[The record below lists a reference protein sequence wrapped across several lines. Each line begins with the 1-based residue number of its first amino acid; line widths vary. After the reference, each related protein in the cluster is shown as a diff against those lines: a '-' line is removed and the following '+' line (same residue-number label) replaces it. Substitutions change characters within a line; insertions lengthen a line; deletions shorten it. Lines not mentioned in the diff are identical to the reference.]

1 MATAD
6 ILLAALFSAAVLFLV
21 TAGLQLVF
29 GVQRIV
35 NLTAGSTYAFGAYF
49 GASAFDWFVLRGGSP
64 ALLLPVLLV
73 AGLIAGQIGF
83 VIERVLRLVYARDE
97 AFQLLMTFAFV
108 LMFQDLLRFVWGA
121 QPRIMGDL
129 PSVYGRIT
137 LGGLNVA
144 TYNVLV
150 IVCALAIALV
160 LWWFIE
166 RTPLGHIVRATA
178 ENKAMAD
185 ALGVDTRRINML
197 IFVLGS
203 VLGTVGGALVIPT
216 TAASLEMPSALIVEA
231 FAVVVIGGLGSMRG
245 ALVGAIIVG
254 AMRALALSY
263 FPEVEVMAI
272 YIVVVAVLVVRPYGL
287 FGKAMP

>member
-1 MATAD
+1 MTTID

-35 NLTAGSTYAFGAYF
+35 NLTAGSMYALGAYF
-49 GASAFDWFVLRGGSP
+49 GASAFDWFVMRGGSP
-64 ALLLPVLLV
+64 LLVLPVLLL
-73 AGLIAGQIGF
+73 AGVIAGQIGF
-83 VIERVLRLVYARDE
+83 VVERVLRIVYARDE
-97 AFQLLMTFAFV
+97 SFQLLMTFAFV

-121 QPRIMGDL
+121 QPRMMGDL
-129 PSVYGRIT
+129 PSVYGKIAI
-137 LGGLNVA
+137 GSFSFP
-144 TYNVLV
+144 TYNAAV
-150 IVCALAIALV
+150 IVCALLIALA

-178 ENKAMAD
+178 ENGAMAD
-185 ALGVDTRRINML
+185 ALGVNTRRISML
-197 IFVLGS
+197 TFVLGS

-216 TAASLEMPSALIVEA
+216 TAASLEMPSAVIVEA

-245 ALVGAIIVG
+245 ALFGAIIVG
-254 AMRALALSY
+254 FLRALALTY
-263 FPEVEVMAI
+263 FPEIEVMVI
-272 YIVVVAVLVVRPYGL
+272 YIVVVAVLAVRPYGL

>member
-6 ILLAALFSAAVLFLV
+6 IFVAAMFSAAVLFLV

-49 GASAFDWFVLRGGSP
+49 GASAFDWFIRHGGP
-64 ALLLPVLLV
+64 PLLLLPVLLV

-108 LMFQDLLRFVWGA
+108 LMFQDLLRVVWGA
-121 QPRIMGDL
+121 QPRIMSDL
-129 PSVYGRIT
+129 PSVYGQLTI
-137 LGGLNVA
+137 GSFSFP
-144 TYNVLV
+144 TYNAAVV
-150 IVCALAIALV
+150 ACALAIAGA

-166 RTPLGHIVRATA
+166 RTPFGHIVRATA
-178 ENKAMAD
+178 ENRAMAD

-203 VLGTVGGALVIPT
+203 MLGTVGGALVIPT
-216 TAASLEMPSALIVEA
+216 TAASLEMPSVLIVEG
-231 FAVVVIGGLGSMRG
+231 FAVVVIGGLGSMKG
-245 ALVGAIIVG
+245 ALFGAIIVG
-254 AMRALALSY
+254 FMRALALTF
-263 FPEVEVMAI
+263 FPEIEIMAI
-272 YIVVVAVLVVRPYGL
+272 YIVVVAMLLDRPYGM
-287 FGKAMP
+287 FGKAVL

>member
-1 MATAD
+1 VR
-6 ILLAALFSAAVLFLV
+6 S
-21 TAGLQLVF
+21 
-29 GVQRIV
+29 
-35 NLTAGSTYAFGAYF
+35 
-49 GASAFDWFVLRGGSP
+49 
-64 ALLLPVLLV
+64 
-73 AGLIAGQIGF
+73 
-83 VIERVLRLVYARDE
+83 RVSWA
-97 AFQLLMTFAFV
+97 
-108 LMFQDLLRFVWGA
+108 
-121 QPRIMGDL
+121 ICDL

-137 LGGLNVA
+137 LGELNFPA
-144 TYNVLV
+144 YNAAV
-150 IVCALAIALV
+150 IVCSLAIALA

-178 ENKAMAD
+178 ENRAMAD

-216 TAASLEMPSALIVEA
+216 TAASLEMPTALIVEA

-254 AMRALALSY
+254 FMRALALSY
-263 FPEVEVMAI
+263 FPEIEIMAI
-272 YIVVVAVLVVRPYGL
+272 YIAVVAVLVVRPYGL

>member
-1 MATAD
+1 MATAE

-29 GVQRIV
+29 GVQRII

-49 GASAFDWFVLRGGSP
+49 GASAFEWFIARGGSP
-64 ALLLPVLLV
+64 IFLLPVLLL
-73 AGLIAGQIGF
+73 AGVVAGQIGF
-83 VIERVLRLVYARDE
+83 VVERVLRIVYGRDE

-108 LMFQDLLRFVWGA
+108 LMFQDLLRFIWGA
-121 QPRIMGDL
+121 QPRIIGDL

-137 LGGLNVA
+137 LGALNVPA
-144 TYNVLV
+144 YNAAV
-150 IVCALAIALV
+150 IICSLAIALA

-178 ENKAMAD
+178 ENRAMAD

-216 TAASLEMPSALIVEA
+216 TAASLEMPTALIVEA

-254 AMRALALSY
+254 FMRALALSY
-263 FPEVEVMAI
+263 FPEIEIMAI
-272 YIVVVAVLVVRPYGL
+272 YIAVVAVLVVRPYGL

>member
-1 MATAD
+1 MATVD
-6 ILLAALFSAAVLFLV
+6 IMLAALFSAAVLFLV

-35 NLTAGSTYAFGAYF
+35 NLTAGSIYAFGAYF
-49 GASAFDWFVLRGGSP
+49 GASAFEWFVVRGGP
-64 ALLLPVLLV
+64 PILLLPVLLI

-83 VIERVLRLVYARDE
+83 IIERVLRLVYARDE

-108 LMFQDLLRFVWGA
+108 LMFQDVLRFIWGA

-129 PSVYGRIT
+129 PTVYGRISIA
-137 LGGLNVA
+137 GLNLP
-144 TYNVLV
+144 TYNAAV
-150 IVCALAIALV
+150 IVCSLLIALA

-166 RTPLGHIVRATA
+166 KTPFGHIVRATA

-185 ALGVDTRRINML
+185 ALGVNTRRITML

-216 TAASLEMPSALIVEA
+216 TAASLEMPSSLIVEA
-231 FAVVVIGGLGSMRG
+231 FAVVVIGGLGSMKG
-245 ALVGAIIVG
+245 ALFGAIIVG
-254 AMRALALSY
+254 FMRALALSY
-263 FPEVEVMAI
+263 FPEIEIMAI
-272 YIVVVAVLVVRPYGL
+272 YIVVVAVLVARPYGL
-287 FGKAMP
+287 FGKATQ

>member
-1 MATAD
+1 MATAE

-35 NLTAGSTYAFGAYF
+35 NLTAGSTYACGAYF
-49 GASAFDWFVLRGGSP
+49 GASAFEWFIIRGGSP
-64 ALLLPVLLV
+64 ILLLPVLLL
-73 AGLIAGQIGF
+73 AGVVAGQIGF
-83 VIERVLRLVYARDE
+83 VIERVLRIVYGRDE

-108 LMFQDLLRFVWGA
+108 LMFQDLLRFIWGA

-137 LGGLNVA
+137 LGELNLP
-144 TYNVLV
+144 TYNAAV
-150 IVCALAIALV
+150 IACSLFIALV
-160 LWWFIE
+160 LWWVIE

-216 TAASLEMPSALIVEA
+216 TAASLEMPTALIVEA

-245 ALVGAIIVG
+245 ALFGAIIVG
-254 AMRALALSY
+254 FMRALSLSY
-263 FPEVEVMAI
+263 FPEIEIMAI
-272 YIVVVAVLVVRPYGL
+272 YIAVVAVLVVRPYGL

>member
-1 MATAD
+1 M
-6 ILLAALFSAAVLFLV
+6 
-21 TAGLQLVF
+21 
-29 GVQRIV
+29 QRIV

-49 GASAFDWFVLRGGSP
+49 GASAFEWFIIRGGSP
-64 ALLLPVLLV
+64 ILLLPVLLL
-73 AGLIAGQIGF
+73 AGVVAGQIGF
-83 VIERVLRLVYARDE
+83 VIERVLRIVYGRDE

-108 LMFQDLLRFVWGA
+108 LMFQDLLRFIWGA

-137 LGGLNVA
+137 LGELNLP
-144 TYNVLV
+144 TYNAAVIACSLV
-150 IVCALAIALV
+150 IALV
-160 LWWFIE
+160 LWWVIE

-216 TAASLEMPSALIVEA
+216 TAASLEMPTALIVEA

-245 ALVGAIIVG
+245 ALFGAIIVG
-254 AMRALALSY
+254 FMRALSLSY
-263 FPEVEVMAI
+263 FPEIEIMAI
-272 YIVVVAVLVVRPYGL
+272 YIAVVAVLVVRPYGL

>member
-1 MATAD
+1 MATAE

-49 GASAFDWFVLRGGSP
+49 GASAFEWFIAHGGSP
-64 ALLLPVLLV
+64 ILLLPVLLL
-73 AGLIAGQIGF
+73 AGIVAGQIGF
-83 VIERVLRLVYARDE
+83 VIERVLRVVYGRDE

-108 LMFQDLLRFVWGA
+108 LMFQDLLRFIWGA

-137 LGGLNVA
+137 LGGLNFPA
-144 TYNVLV
+144 YNAAV
-150 IVCALAIALV
+150 IVCSLAIALA

-178 ENKAMAD
+178 ENRAMAD

-216 TAASLEMPSALIVEA
+216 TAASLEMPTALIVEA

-245 ALVGAIIVG
+245 ALVGAIVVG
-254 AMRALALSY
+254 FMRALALSY
-263 FPEVEVMAI
+263 FPEIEIMAI
-272 YIVVVAVLVVRPYGL
+272 YIAVVAVLAVRPYGL

>member
-1 MATAD
+1 MATAE

-49 GASAFDWFVLRGGSP
+49 GASAFEWFIIRGGSP
-64 ALLLPVLLV
+64 ILLLPVLLL
-73 AGLIAGQIGF
+73 AGVVAGQIGF
-83 VIERVLRLVYARDE
+83 VIERVLRIVYGRDE

-108 LMFQDLLRFVWGA
+108 LMFQDLLRFIWGA

-137 LGGLNVA
+137 LGELNLP
-144 TYNVLV
+144 TYNAAVIACSLV
-150 IVCALAIALV
+150 IALV
-160 LWWFIE
+160 LWWVIE

-216 TAASLEMPSALIVEA
+216 TAASLEMPTALIVEA

-245 ALVGAIIVG
+245 ALFGAIIVG
-254 AMRALALSY
+254 FMRALSLSY
-263 FPEVEVMAI
+263 FPEIEIMAI
-272 YIVVVAVLVVRPYGL
+272 YIAVVAVLVVRPYGL

>member
-1 MATAD
+1 MATAE

-49 GASAFDWFVLRGGSP
+49 GASAFEWFVIRGGSP
-64 ALLLPVLLV
+64 ILLLPVLLL
-73 AGLIAGQIGF
+73 AGVVAGQIGF
-83 VIERVLRLVYARDE
+83 VIERVLRIVYGRDE

-108 LMFQDLLRFVWGA
+108 LMFQDLLRFIWGA

-137 LGGLNVA
+137 LGELHLP
-144 TYNVLV
+144 TYNAAVIACSLV
-150 IVCALAIALV
+150 IALV
-160 LWWFIE
+160 LWWVIE

-178 ENKAMAD
+178 ENKAMAE

-216 TAASLEMPSALIVEA
+216 TAASLEMPTALIVEA

-245 ALVGAIIVG
+245 ALFGAIIVG
-254 AMRALALSY
+254 FTRALALSY
-263 FPEVEVMAI
+263 FPEIEIMAI
-272 YIVVVAVLVVRPYGL
+272 YIAVVAVLVVRPYGL

>member
-1 MATAD
+1 MATAE

-49 GASAFDWFVLRGGSP
+49 GASAFEWFIIRGGSP
-64 ALLLPVLLV
+64 ILLLPVLLL
-73 AGLIAGQIGF
+73 AGVVAGQIGF
-83 VIERVLRLVYARDE
+83 VIERVLRIVYGRDE

-108 LMFQDLLRFVWGA
+108 LMFQDLLRFIWGA

-137 LGGLNVA
+137 LGELNLP
-144 TYNVLV
+144 TYNAAVIACSLV
-150 IVCALAIALV
+150 IALV
-160 LWWFIE
+160 LWLVIE

-216 TAASLEMPSALIVEA
+216 TAASLEMPTALIVEA

-245 ALVGAIIVG
+245 ALFGAIIVG
-254 AMRALALSY
+254 FIRALSLSY
-263 FPEVEVMAI
+263 FPEIEIMAI
-272 YIVVVAVLVVRPYGL
+272 YIAVVAVLVVRPYGL

>member
-6 ILLAALFSAAVLFLV
+6 ILVAALFSAAVLFLV

-49 GASAFDWFVLRGGSP
+49 GASAFDWFIQRGGSP
-64 ALLLPVLLV
+64 LLLLPVLLV
-73 AGLIAGQIGF
+73 AGIVAGQIGF

-108 LMFQDLLRFVWGA
+108 LMFQDLLRFIWGA
-121 QPRIMGDL
+121 QPRIMADL
-129 PSVYGRIT
+129 PSVYGQIAM
-137 LGGLNVA
+137 GGFSFP
-144 TYNVLV
+144 TYNAAV
-150 IVCALAIALV
+150 IACSLAIAAA

-178 ENKAMAD
+178 ENRAMAD

-216 TAASLEMPSALIVEA
+216 TAASLEMPSVLIVEG
-231 FAVVVIGGLGSMRG
+231 FAVVVIGGLSSMKG
-245 ALVGAIIVG
+245 ALFGAIIVG
-254 AMRALALSY
+254 FMRALALTF
-263 FPEVEVMAI
+263 FPEIEIMAI
-272 YIVVVAVLVVRPYGL
+272 YIVVVAMLLVRPYGM

>member
-1 MATAD
+1 MATAE

-49 GASAFDWFVLRGGSP
+49 GASAFEWFIIHGGSP
-64 ALLLPVLLV
+64 ILLLPVLLL
-73 AGLIAGQIGF
+73 AGVVAGQIGF
-83 VIERVLRLVYARDE
+83 VIERVLRIVYGRDE

-108 LMFQDLLRFVWGA
+108 LMFQDLLRFIWGA

-137 LGGLNVA
+137 LGELNLP
-144 TYNVLV
+144 TYNAAVIACSLV
-150 IVCALAIALV
+150 IALV

-185 ALGVDTRRINML
+185 ALGVDTRCINML

-216 TAASLEMPSALIVEA
+216 TAASLEMPTALIVEA

-245 ALVGAIIVG
+245 ALFGAIIVG
-254 AMRALALSY
+254 FMRALSLSY
-263 FPEVEVMAI
+263 FPEIEIMAI
-272 YIVVVAVLVVRPYGL
+272 YIAVVAVLVVRPYGL

>member
-6 ILLAALFSAAVLFLV
+6 ILVAALFSAAVLFLV

-49 GASAFDWFVLRGGSP
+49 GASTFDWFIQRGGSP
-64 ALLLPVLLV
+64 LLLLPVLLV
-73 AGLIAGQIGF
+73 AGIVAGQLGF

-108 LMFQDLLRFVWGA
+108 LMFQDLLRFVWGS
-121 QPRIMGDL
+121 QPRIMADL

-137 LGGLNVA
+137 VGA
-144 TYNVLV
+144 FSFPTYNAAV
-150 IVCALAIALV
+150 IGCSLAIAAA

-178 ENKAMAD
+178 ENRAMAE

-216 TAASLEMPSALIVEA
+216 TAASLEMPSVLIVEG
-231 FAVVVIGGLGSMRG
+231 FAVVVIGGLGSMKG
-245 ALVGAIIVG
+245 ALFGALIVG
-254 AMRALALSY
+254 FMRALALTF
-263 FPEVEVMAI
+263 FPEIEIMAI
-272 YIVVVAVLVVRPYGL
+272 YIVVVAMLLVRPYGM

>member
-6 ILLAALFSAAVLFLV
+6 ILVAALFSAAVLFLV

-49 GASAFDWFVLRGGSP
+49 GASAFDWFIQRGGSP
-64 ALLLPVLLV
+64 LLLLPVLLV
-73 AGLIAGQIGF
+73 AGIIAGQIGF
-83 VIERVLRLVYARDE
+83 VIERVLRLVYDRDE

-121 QPRIMGDL
+121 QPRIMADL
-129 PSVYGRIT
+129 PSVYGRIAI
-137 LGGLNVA
+137 GGFSFP
-144 TYNVLV
+144 TYNAAV
-150 IVCALAIALV
+150 IACSLAIAAV

-178 ENKAMAD
+178 ENRAMAD

-216 TAASLEMPSALIVEA
+216 TAASLEMPSVLIVEG

-245 ALVGAIIVG
+245 ALFGAIIVG
-254 AMRALALSY
+254 FMRALALTF
-263 FPEVEVMAI
+263 FPEIEIMAI
-272 YIVVVAVLVVRPYGL
+272 YIVVVAMLLIRPYGM

>member
-1 MATAD
+1 MATAE

-49 GASAFDWFVLRGGSP
+49 GASAFEWFIARGGSP
-64 ALLLPVLLV
+64 ILLLPVLLL
-73 AGLIAGQIGF
+73 AGIVAGQIGF
-83 VIERVLRLVYARDE
+83 VIERILRIVYGRDE

-108 LMFQDLLRFVWGA
+108 LMFQDLLRFIWGA

-137 LGGLNVA
+137 LGELNFPA
-144 TYNVLV
+144 YNAAV
-150 IVCALAIALV
+150 IVCSLAIALA
-160 LWWFIE
+160 LWRFIE

-178 ENKAMAD
+178 ENRAMAD

-216 TAASLEMPSALIVEA
+216 TAASLEMPTALIVEA

-254 AMRALALSY
+254 FMRALALSY
-263 FPEVEVMAI
+263 FPEIEIMAI
-272 YIVVVAVLVVRPYGL
+272 YIAVVAVLVVRPYGL

>member
-6 ILLAALFSAAVLFLV
+6 LLLAALFSAAVLFLV

-49 GASAFDWFVLRGGSP
+49 GVSAFEWFVLRGGSP
-64 ALLLPVLLV
+64 VLLLPVLLL
-73 AGLIAGQIGF
+73 AGIIAGQIGF
-83 VIERVLRLVYARDE
+83 VIERVLRIVYARDE

-108 LMFQDLLRFVWGA
+108 LMFQDLLRYIWGA

-129 PSVYGRIT
+129 PSVYGRISAF
-137 LGGLNVA
+137 GLTFP
-144 TYNVLV
+144 TYNAAV
-150 IVCALAIALV
+150 IVCSLVIALV

-166 RTPLGHIVRATA
+166 KTPLGHIVRATA
-178 ENKAMAD
+178 ENKAMAE
-185 ALGVDTRRINML
+185 ALGVDTKRINML

-216 TAASLEMPSALIVEA
+216 TAASLEMPSALIIEA

-245 ALVGAIIVG
+245 ALFGAIIVG
-254 AMRALALSY
+254 FLRALSLTY
-263 FPEVEVMAI
+263 FPEIEIMAI

-287 FGKAMP
+287 FGKPIA

>member
-6 ILLAALFSAAVLFLV
+6 ILVAALFSAAVLFLV

-49 GASAFDWFVLRGGSP
+49 GASAFDWFIQRGGSP
-64 ALLLPVLLV
+64 LLLLPVLLV
-73 AGLIAGQIGF
+73 AGIIAGQVGF
-83 VIERVLRLVYARDE
+83 VIERVLRLVYSRDE

-121 QPRIMGDL
+121 QPRIRADL
-129 PSVYGRIT
+129 PSVYGRIAI
-137 LGGLNVA
+137 GGFSFP
-144 TYNVLV
+144 TYNAAV
-150 IVCALAIALV
+150 IACSLAIAAA

-178 ENKAMAD
+178 ENRAMAD

-216 TAASLEMPSALIVEA
+216 TAASLEMPSVLIVEG

-245 ALVGAIIVG
+245 ALFGAIIVG
-254 AMRALALSY
+254 VMRALALTF
-263 FPEVEVMAI
+263 FPEVEIMAI
-272 YIVVVAVLVVRPYGL
+272 YIVVVAMLLIRPYGM